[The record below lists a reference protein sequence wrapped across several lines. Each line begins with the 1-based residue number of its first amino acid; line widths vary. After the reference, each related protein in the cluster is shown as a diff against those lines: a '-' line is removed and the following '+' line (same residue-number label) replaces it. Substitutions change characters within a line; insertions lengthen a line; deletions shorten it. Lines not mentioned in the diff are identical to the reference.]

1 MVKYLFLYLS
11 AINIAAFAVFFYDKQ
26 MARAGKRRIPERT
39 LFWLAGL
46 GGSIGAWLGM
56 QLFHHKTRH
65 ISFVVGIPA
74 IFVLQAAAAGAV
86 WYFFLR

>member
-1 MVKYLFLYLS
+1 MVKYLSLYLLV
-11 AINIAAFAVFFYDKQ
+11 INIAAIAAFFYDKQ
-26 MARAGKRRIPERT
+26 MARAGKRRVPERT

-46 GGSIGAWLGM
+46 GGSVGAWLGM

-65 ISFVVGIPA
+65 ISFVAGIPA
-74 IFVLQAAAAGAV
+74 IFAMQAAAAGAV